1 MMNKWELKVRLNCF
15 HLSGQTHSTDLSSW
29 FLVVSKG
36 KTTRCSLD
44 NVIAH
49 YDILGVDSQTD
60 AFQEGKVTVSVQSM
74 MSIYKVPILCE

>member
-1 MMNKWELKVRLNCF
+1 MGIE
-15 HLSGQTHSTDLSSW
+15 STAQLFSFEWSDPQYWLVILI
-29 FLVVSKG
+29 LVVSKG

-60 AFQEGKVTVSVQSM
+60 AFQEGKVTLSVQSM
-74 MSIYKVPILCE
+74 MSIYKVPILWE

>member
-1 MMNKWELKVRLNCF
+1 M
-15 HLSGQTHSTDLSSW
+15 
-29 FLVVSKG
+29 VSKG

-60 AFQEGKVTVSVQSM
+60 AFQEGKVTVSVQGM

>member
-1 MMNKWELKVRLNCF
+1 MGIE
-15 HLSGQTHSTDLSSW
+15 STSQLFSFEWSDPQYWLVILI
-29 FLVVSKG
+29 LVVSKG